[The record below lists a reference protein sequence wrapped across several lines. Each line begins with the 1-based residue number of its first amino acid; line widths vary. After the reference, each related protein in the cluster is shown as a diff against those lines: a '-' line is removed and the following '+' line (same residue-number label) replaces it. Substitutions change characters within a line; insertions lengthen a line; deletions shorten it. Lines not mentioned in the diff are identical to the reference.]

1 MDYNKLTFTNNFVF
15 CKVLENNLDLCR
27 QLLELILGVKIKKVE
42 LALFPTAARK
52 CRIWNLVMK
61 QQKYL

>member
-27 QLLELILGVKIKKVE
+27 QLLELILDPKSVS
-42 LALFPTAARK
+42 LALNYFHNAT
-52 CRIWNLVMK
+52 
-61 QQKYL
+61 